1 MSRKIVGKI
10 TIYYGS
16 GEVAEERGRR
26 LDAAAKRRGHV
37 NEKGE
42 PELSPL
48 FVSSFEFVDRL
59 DPQIEKEA
67 ERLKMKPWDYVNQL
81 FTQARRASPSSRS
94 L

>member
-16 GEVAEERGRR
+16 GDVAEERGTR
-26 LDAAAKRRGHV
+26 LDAAAKRRGYI

-48 FVSSFEFVDRL
+48 FVYGFELL
-59 DPQIEKEA
+59 DKLNPQIEKEA
-67 ERLKMKPWDYVNQL
+67 ERLAMTPWDYLNQI
-81 FTQARRASPSSRS
+81 FAQAKKKPCA
-94 L
+94 